1 MAVRPVLACGVALVA
16 ASSALAGTPLVR
28 TLVTERGV
36 GQVTIGAGTSNLHS
50 RLWLQRIGGSGV
62 AHGSG
67 DVSCPGM
74 TTSHRSSSQSEM
86 YAFSLPP
93 NGRVTMWRAG
103 GSESCVVT
111 ASVQGKGRLVLALR
125 GY

>member
-36 GQVTIGAGTSNLHS
+36 GHVTIGAGTDELHS

-67 DVSCPGM
+67 DVSCQKAG
-74 TTSHRSSSQSEM
+74 SSGSSGQSTM

-93 NGRVTMWRAG
+93 NGRVTMWRSSG
-103 GSESCVVT
+103 TESCVVT
-111 ASVQGKGRLVLALR
+111 ASVRGRGRLALALR